1 MRDPFFLY
9 LDNPGRPRREI
20 AARGNECGRARC
32 RPETIRARMD
42 GPRTARLFFRFRVA
56 LWSFCV
62 YVMEAATL
70 PRNRK
75 APPLNVLHS
84 VESVRELLRVCV
96 NPSPLF
102 GVVALPLRSPSYG
115 PDDTADA
122 GVYVDARDVSRLL
135 LQVVPAKD
143 LPTWAANALG
153 TLFSFDVPTLPAF
166 GLLDTACPCYV
177 ILQFTTGATDPKAGD

>member
-1 MRDPFFLY
+1 
-9 LDNPGRPRREI
+9 
-20 AARGNECGRARC
+20 
-32 RPETIRARMD
+32 MD
-42 GPRTARLFFRFRVA
+42 GPKTARLFFRFCVA
-56 LWSFCV
+56 IQFFSV

-75 APPLNVLHS
+75 VPPLNILLS
-84 VESVRELLRVCV
+84 VEAVREHLRVCV
-96 NPSPLF
+96 NASPLF
-102 GVVALPLRSPSYG
+102 GVVALPLRAPSYG

-135 LQVVPAKD
+135 LQVVPTKD

-153 TLFSFDVPTLPAF
+153 NLFPFDVLTIPAF

-177 ILQFTTGATDPKAGD
+177 ILQFTTGATDPKAGAEGEGAT

>member
-1 MRDPFFLY
+1 M
-9 LDNPGRPRREI
+9 NI
-20 AARGNECGRARC
+20 
-32 RPETIRARMD
+32 
-42 GPRTARLFFRFRVA
+42 
-56 LWSFCV
+56 
-62 YVMEAATL
+62 L
-70 PRNRK
+70 P
-75 APPLNVLHS
+75 S

-102 GVVALPLRSPSYG
+102 GVVALPLRAPSYG

-153 TLFSFDVPTLPAF
+153 TLFSFDVPRIPAF

-177 ILQFTTGATDPKAGD
+177 LLHFMTDGTDPEAGAEG